1 MKRTCAILLSAL
13 MLLAALC
20 VTSAAADSQRYVFD
34 ERNHLSAYE
43 ATELNRK
50 LSDAREL
57 LGGADI
63 VVIVTDDFD
72 SDVQT
77 QLALHGYASPDRD
90 VIGLT
95 VFCSGTIYEF
105 DIGTWGSMS
114 DTLSVKR
121 LNQIM
126 DVIEADVKAGRLF
139 EGACKFVDATV
150 ERYTKE
156 IEKANRNSFL
166 VVLPVALVI
175 GVVAGGVAVLCVFF
189 SYRKKNRTPSY
200 PLDRF
205 ARLYLS
211 VERDVF
217 LGSSVIKTKI
227 VENTSSG
234 GSHGGGGGGGF
245 HSAGRR

>member
-1 MKRTCAILLSAL
+1 MKRTLAILLSV
-13 MLLAALC
+13 MTLLAALC
-20 VTSAAADSQRYVFD
+20 LTCAAEGDLRYVFD
-34 ERNHLSAYE
+34 ESSHLSAYQ

-72 SDVQT
+72 SDVKT
-77 QLALHGYASPDRD
+77 QLARHGYASSDKD

-95 VFCSGTIYEF
+95 VFCSGTTYEF

-139 EGACKFVDATV
+139 EGACKFVDATA
-150 ERYTKE
+150 EQYA
-156 IEKANRNSFL
+156 KAIKKQNRNPFL
-166 VVLPVALVI
+166 VALPVALVI
-175 GVVAGGVAVLCVFF
+175 GVVAGGVAVLCVVF

-217 LGSSVIKTKI
+217 LGSSVVKTKI
-227 VENTSSG
+227 VQSSSSG
-234 GSHGGGGGGGF
+234 GSRGGGGGGF